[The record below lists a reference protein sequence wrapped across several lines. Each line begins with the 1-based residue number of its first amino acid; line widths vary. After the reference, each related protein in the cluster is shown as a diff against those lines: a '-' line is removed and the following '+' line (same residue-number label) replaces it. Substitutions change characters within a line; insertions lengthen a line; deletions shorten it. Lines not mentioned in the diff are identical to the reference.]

1 MKIAGPIVVLILML
15 AGVLYL
21 ENEKPRADVVWVH
34 FTDIFT
40 LDPQKMSY
48 QHDLRAAKALYEPLA
63 SFSPDAEVLP
73 AAAKSWDISED
84 QRTYTFHLRDD
95 IRFSNGDPVT
105 AQDFLYAWRRAMLP
119 DTAAKYSSLF
129 FHIKGARDFF
139 LWRADTLAAGE
150 NITHPEVLKT
160 FDEMVG
166 LKAIDDKT
174 LRVELTQPT
183 PYFLDLCAFGIYSP
197 VHAASVSAAT
207 TIDSETGRIK
217 EDPIWLK
224 PGHLI
229 SNGPYVLDRWRFKR
243 DIRFERNPEYWNQDA
258 ILNDSVEAV
267 VIEDANTAILAYQ
280 AGEIDWLPNV
290 TAEYRADMIAQR
302 SEYEKR
308 YRTEIDAAIASGATM
323 DEAIS
328 VLPAPIRSERRD
340 VHTLDA
346 FGTDYYQANCRPELA
361 DGRTNPLADARVRRA
376 LARTID
382 KEAIVE
388 RVTRLRERVSGSMVP
403 AGSIPGYE
411 APAGLG
417 HDPQKAIEELEAA
430 GWTLENGKR
439 VNAQGEEFPTL
450 VILYS
455 TGSPRYENISLALR
469 DMWRRDLG
477 ISVEVEGKA
486 GNEYRAQ
493 VEAGN
498 FMIARG
504 GWYGDYGD
512 PTTFLDLNHSEDGNN
527 HRGYASEK
535 YDGLLAQ
542 AAKERD
548 FSKRM
553 AILSEAERMLV
564 EEELPVFP
572 LCTFATIYMYDPVNF
587 KGLTHHPRLEQYPH
601 RMNTARSQHVN

>member
-1 MKIAGPIVVLILML
+1 MKIVGPIAVLVLML

-63 SFSPDAEVLP
+63 SFSPQADVVP
-73 AAAKSWDISED
+73 AAAESWDVSED
-84 QRTYTFHLRDD
+84 QRTYTFHLRDG

-105 AQDFLYAWRRAMLP
+105 AYDFLYAWRRAMLP

-139 LWRADTLAAGE
+139 NWRANTLAAEE
-150 NITHPEVLKT
+150 NIPHTEVLER

-166 LKAIDDKT
+166 LKVIDDKT
-174 LRVELTQPT
+174 LEVELTQPT
-183 PYFLDLCAFGIYSP
+183 PYFLDLCAFGTYSP
-197 VHAASVSAAT
+197 VHAASVAAAT
-207 TIDSETGRIK
+207 TIDPDSGRIK

-243 DIRFERNPEYWNQDA
+243 DIRFERNPEYWNQEV

-302 SEYEKR
+302 AVYEDR
-308 YRTEIDAAIASGATM
+308 YRSEIDAAIESGATLDQAVAAM
-323 DEAIS
+323 PTPKSD
-328 VLPAPIRSERRD
+328 ERRD

-361 DGRTNPLADARVRRA
+361 DGRPNPLSA
-376 LARTID
+376 LTID

-403 AGSIPGYE
+403 VGSIPGYT

-417 HDPQKAIEELEAA
+417 HDPQRAHEELEAA
-430 GWTLENGKR
+430 GWKLENGKR
-439 VNAQGEEFPTL
+439 VNANGEEFPTL

-493 VEAGN
+493 LEAGN
-498 FMIARG
+498 FMVARG

-535 YDGLLAQ
+535 YDALLAQ
-542 AAKERD
+542 ASAESD
-548 FSKRM
+548 SAQRM
-553 AILSEAERMLV
+553 LILAEAERMLV

-572 LCTFATIYMYDPVNF
+572 LCTYATIYMYDPVNF

-601 RMNTARSQHVN
+601 RMNTARSEDDN